1 MNKNDV
7 FELCAYIAASAER
20 LKNEPKDY
28 GPLRLLE
35 ALSRLANLAA
45 TEYEDSFLKEIAAE
59 VDVKQDLVM
68 TDRSAFYDYL
78 GQLVVDFVKEAK
90 RRR

>member
-59 VDVKQDLVM
+59 VDVKRVFRKMADHVF
-68 TDRSAFYDYL
+68 SASCRIL
-78 GQLVVDFVKEAK
+78 
-90 RRR
+90 R